1 MSGGI
6 GVKRGLKRSLGAL
19 IVQVLV
25 EETSDEAD
33 MRGWDEIDGGI
44 GDLCCLKI
52 GGEAL
57 MFMHMIKRGNSGL
70 NRVTFLQNFQPSFE
84 ANNFRS
90 STAVTCLSN

>member
-33 MRGWDEIDGGI
+33 MRGWDEITGGV

-52 GGEAL
+52 GG
-57 MFMHMIKRGNSGL
+57 R
-70 NRVTFLQNFQPSFE
+70 R
-84 ANNFRS
+84 
-90 STAVTCLSN
+90 